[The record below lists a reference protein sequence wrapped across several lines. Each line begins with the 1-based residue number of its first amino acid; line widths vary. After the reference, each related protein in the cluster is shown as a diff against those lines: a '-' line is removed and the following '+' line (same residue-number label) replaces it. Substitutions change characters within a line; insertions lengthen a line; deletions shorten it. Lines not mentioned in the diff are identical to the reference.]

1 MPFPDYPVLLTVV
14 LIANWPIY
22 TRLMQFFF
30 GDASGLAQALGY
42 WALPDLLSLLMNR
55 YWEDQWAEF
64 RLTLWLI
71 LCAGVVVAEY
81 RLAALLLDGWYA
93 HVMCCKP
100 AGP

>member
-1 MPFPDYPVLLTVV
+1 
-14 LIANWPIY
+14 
-22 TRLMQFFF
+22 
-30 GDASGLAQALGY
+30 
-42 WALPDLLSLLMNR
+42 MNR

-93 HVMCCKP
+93 RVMCCKP